1 MSNSK
6 LLYLRIAATTWD
18 AIAEAAQRT
27 GESFAK
33 AGIRIL
39 EQGVAVEREG
49 QAYLAAVSS
58 TPAHQLPDTM
68 V

>member
-1 MSNSK
+1 MSSSK
-6 LLYLRIAATTWD
+6 LLYLRVAGATWD

-39 EQGVAVEREG
+39 EQGLAVEGEG
-49 QAYLAAVSS
+49 RAYLAAVSCP
-58 TPAHQLPDTM
+58 PAHQPPDTM